1 MTRASD
7 LARLLGAGATINDGT
22 TITTADNT
30 SQLILQSTDA
40 DANAGP
46 LLDMKR
52 DSSSPADGDF
62 LGQFNFLGEND
73 ASEEITYAQITG
85 RTVDVSDGTEDGR
98 IAIKTMR
105 AGSSRSALDFS
116 ATETVFNDDGDDV
129 DFRVES
135 DNDTHGFFLQ
145 GSTGNVGIGDSTPDA
160 KLDVHGNVE
169 FGDGGGFD
177 MNINGTRHQFSIG
190 GTERMRIDSSGRVK
204 INTTA
209 HDAAQLNITAN
220 LALRHGVT
228 VRSNFSGNSGHFIT
242 FTSDNGSNAGEITH
256 LSATSVNYSTSS
268 DYRLKNN
275 ITYNFDATTRLK
287 QLKPARFSWNHD
299 TTNTLIDGFLAHE
312 VSHDADGNAL
322 VPEAITGEKD
332 ATNEDGSIK
341 AQSIDQ
347 SKLIPLLVKTI
358 QELEARI
365 SSQETNIN
373 DLQKR
378 VTAVEGS

>member
-1 MTRASD
+1 MRFSVNAS
-7 LARLLGAGATINDGT
+7 
-22 TITTADNT
+22 
-30 SQLILQSTDA
+30 
-40 DANAGP
+40 
-46 LLDMKR
+46 
-52 DSSSPADGDF
+52 
-62 LGQFNFLGEND
+62 
-73 ASEEITYAQITG
+73 
-85 RTVDVSDGTEDGR
+85 
-98 IAIKTMR
+98 
-105 AGSSRSALDFS
+105 
-116 ATETVFNDDGDDV
+116 
-129 DFRVES
+129 
-135 DNDTHGFFLQ
+135 
-145 GSTGNVGIGDSTPDA
+145 
-160 KLDVHGNVE
+160 
-169 FGDGGGFD
+169 
-177 MNINGTRHQFSIG
+177 
-190 GTERMRIDSSGRVK
+190 ERMRIDSSGRVK